1 MKKLLKKLLIKLNR
15 VCGYEII
22 DQNEFSF
29 PSLKDKNYNNLS
41 TINQKSIVMPLG
53 EVKITRKIKSLGII
67 VRTNSNIHISDQNKK
82 RIFNKDKLD
91 YISKSLKSLIISIN
105 SFKNK
110 FKNFKINLTIV
121 DQSNK
126 EDINKLFD
134 DVFSNLDFKVKIIA
148 FDKNEYKD
156 EINLD
161 YTKDIFGNLSS
172 LFKCFNIGKQ
182 SNDDLIFF
190 LEDDYLHK
198 ETLIEEMVMT
208 YERISSQL
216 NKELILV
223 PSDYPYLYMKE
234 RKTNIFAGSHRH
246 WQSLDKILCSFMT
259 SNEILNKYWDNFKLT
274 CQDHNDPIEKYLN
287 EICIEEIC
295 ISPIPSLSIHM
306 ANANSMFGVSPFIDV
321 KGEWKK

>member
-15 VCGYEII
+15 LCGYEII

-41 TINQKSIVMPLG
+41 IINQKSIVMPLG

-105 SFKNK
+105 SFSNK

-121 DQSNK
+121 DQSK
-126 EDINKLFD
+126 SEDISQLFD
-134 DVFSNLDFKVKIIA
+134 DIFSKLNFEVKIIP

-156 EINLD
+156 EINLN
-161 YTKDIFGNLSS
+161 YNKDIYGNLSS

-182 SNDDLIFF
+182 SNDDLVFF

-198 ETLIEEMVMT
+198 ETLIEEMIMT

-234 RKTNIFAGSHRH
+234 RETNILTGSHRH
-246 WQSLDKILCSFMT
+246 WQTLDKILCSFMT
-259 SNEILNKYWDNFKLT
+259 SSEILNSYWDNFKLT
-274 CQDHNDPIEKYLN
+274 CQDHNYPIEKHLN
-287 EICIEEIC
+287 EICKKETC

-306 ANANSMFGVSPFIDV
+306 ANANSIFGVSPFIDV

>member
-1 MKKLLKKLLIKLNR
+1 MKKILKKLLIKLNR
-15 VCGYEII
+15 LCGYEII
-22 DQNEFSF
+22 DQNEFTF
-29 PSLKDKNYNNLS
+29 PSLKNKNYNDLS

-67 VRTNSNIHISDQNKK
+67 VRTNSNIHISDQSKK
-82 RIFNKDKLD
+82 RIFNKEKLD
-91 YISKSLKSLIISIN
+91 YISKSLKSLILSIN
-105 SFKNK
+105 LFSNK

-126 EDINKLFD
+126 EDINQLFD
-134 DVFSNLDFKVKIIA
+134 DIFSKLNFEVKIIP
-148 FDKNEYKD
+148 FDKNEYKN
-156 EINLD
+156 EIKLNHN
-161 YTKDIFGNLSS
+161 KDIFGNLSS
-172 LFKCFNIGKQ
+172 LLKCFNIGKQ

-208 YERISSQL
+208 YERVSSQL

-246 WQSLDKILCSFMT
+246 WQTLDKILCSFMT
-259 SNEILNKYWDNFKLT
+259 SSEILNIYWDNFKLT

-287 EICIEEIC
+287 EICEKEIC

-306 ANANSMFGVSPFIDV
+306 ANANSIFGFSPFIDV
-321 KGEWKK
+321 KSEWKE